1 VRAMNDAPRI
11 LSQRQLN
18 RALLARQLLLER
30 AQLPIPRVLERM
42 GFLQA
47 QYAPAMYVGLW
58 SRIEDLQRDE
68 VTRQLEQRDIIQA
81 TLLRATIHLV
91 SRDDYW
97 PTALAIRS
105 ARRTW
110 WLRAARDV
118 VRDEE
123 MSRLADVVRREFQSG
138 TLHRKDLDRI
148 AGSSVVRN
156 ALMAWIDLV
165 RVPPSGTW
173 ERRSADLFALAEDWV
188 GPEEGSQAEGVQLLV
203 RRYLTG
209 FGPSSSAEIANWAGL
224 GVRELQPA
232 LDALPLRRFR
242 AEDGTE
248 LLDLPNEP
256 LPDGNMEVPVRLL
269 PHWDATLLVH
279 ARRTQILPEEH
290 RPTIFN
296 NRRPHSFAT
305 FLVDG
310 QVAGTWQ
317 YADGRVKL
325 SPFGPL
331 GTVVRRQL
339 DDEAERMAAF
349 HA

>member
-1 VRAMNDAPRI
+1 MRAMTDAAPT
-11 LSQRQLN
+11 LTQRELN

-30 AQLPIPRVLERM
+30 AHVPIPRALEQM

-58 SRIEDLQRDE
+58 SRVEDLRRDE
-68 VTRQLEQRDIIQA
+68 VTRQLEQRDIVQA

-91 SRDDYW
+91 SRHDYW

-110 WLRAARDV
+110 WLRAARQV
-118 VRDEE
+118 VTDDK
-123 MSRLADVVRREFQSG
+123 MLRLADVVRQECRGG
-138 TLHRKDLDRI
+138 TLHRRDLDRI
-148 AGSSVVRN
+148 AGSSTVRN
-156 ALMAWIDLV
+156 GLMAWIDLV

-173 ERRSADLFALAEDWV
+173 EHRSADLFALAEEWV
-188 GPEEGSQAEGVQLLV
+188 GPENGSAEEGVQLLV
-203 RRYLTG
+203 RRYLG
-209 FGPSSSAEIANWAGL
+209 AFGPSSPAEIATWAGL
-224 GVRELQPA
+224 GVRDVQPA
-232 LDALPLRRFR
+232 LDTLELTRYR
-242 AEDGTE
+242 AEDGTV
-248 LLDLPNEP
+248 LLDLPGMP
-256 LPDGNMEVPVRLL
+256 LPSEEINVPVRLL

-296 NRRPHSFAT
+296 SRRPHSFAT

-317 YADGRVKL
+317 YADGRVEL
-325 SPFGPL
+325 SPFGRLSKPA
-331 GTVVRRQL
+331 RRQL
-339 DDEAERMAAF
+339 DAEAERIAAF
-349 HA
+349 HR

>member
-1 VRAMNDAPRI
+1 MSDMPRT
-11 LSQRQLN
+11 LTQRELN

-30 AQLPIPRVLERM
+30 APLPIPRALEQM

-58 SRIEDLQRDE
+58 SRVTDLRRGE
-68 VTRQLEQRDIIQA
+68 VTRLLEERDIVQG

-91 SRDDYW
+91 SRADYW

-110 WLRAARDV
+110 WLRAAREV
-118 VRDEE
+118 VTDAA
-123 MSRLADVVRREFQSG
+123 MTKLADVVRKECQGGG
-138 TLHRKDLDRI
+138 TLHRRDLDRI
-148 AGSSVVRN
+148 AGSSTVRN
-156 ALMAWIDLV
+156 GLMAWIDLV

-188 GPEEGSQAEGVQLLV
+188 GPEHGLETDGTVLLV
-203 RRYLTG
+203 RRYLGG
-209 FGPSSSAEIANWAGL
+209 FGPSSPAEIANWAGL
-224 GVRELQPA
+224 GVRDLRPA
-232 LDALPLRRFR
+232 LDRLDLVRYR

-248 LLDLPNEP
+248 LIDLPGAP
-256 LPDGNMEVPVRLL
+256 LPDGESDAPVRLL

-279 ARRTQILPEEH
+279 ARRKQILPEEH

-317 YADGRVKL
+317 YADERVQL
-325 SPFGPL
+325 SLFGPL
-331 GTVVRRQL
+331 STAVKRKL
-339 DDEAERMAAF
+339 DEEAERMAAF
-349 HA
+349 HS